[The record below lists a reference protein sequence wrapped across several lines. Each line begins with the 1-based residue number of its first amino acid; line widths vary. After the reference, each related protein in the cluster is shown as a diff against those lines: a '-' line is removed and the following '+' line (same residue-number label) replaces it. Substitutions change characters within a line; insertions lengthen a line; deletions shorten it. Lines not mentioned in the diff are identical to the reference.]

1 MTRRRI
7 LTGWAIGLLLGVMAA
22 GTALGAESGW
32 KTEDGVLKF
41 VDNKGNYV
49 TCLLYTSSSLP
60 IRNSAEM

>member
-32 KTEDGVLKF
+32 KTEDGFL
-41 VDNKGNYV
+41 NLWTTRV
-49 TCLLYTSSSLP
+49 T
-60 IRNSAEM
+60 M

>member
-7 LTGWAIGLLLGVMAA
+7 LTGWAIGLLLGAMAA

-41 VDNKGNYV
+41 VDRGRKII
-49 TCLLYTSSSLP
+49 LP
-60 IRNSAEM
+60 GQRRGD

>member
-32 KTEDGVLKF
+32 KTEDESL
-41 VDNKGNYV
+41 NLWTARV
-49 TCLLYTSSSLP
+49 T
-60 IRNSAEM
+60 M